1 MSQDPP
7 IPRQENRPGQDAEPA
22 EVATV
27 EWGETEPGRRSRGS
41 RWLTGIGQDHRL
53 VPVLAGLGVAGV
65 IASLLGEWSVTSVP
79 DAGPNGEAVRLP
91 GGVADVA
98 NFGAGYLIGLLG
110 VIGSIALVL
119 FGAPAIRH
127 NARVLGLA
135 LTGGVLVLLVAATTA
150 LDQGTE
156 RLLFAPSE
164 ALQIEYGRGLTMAF
178 LGTAALGLALLL
190 AGRFVQPPP
199 DATATGAS
207 ATPAGGAPPASG
219 APTSGTPATDAG
231 PPADRPGDWPWRR
244 PGAGRGQPAD
254 LEYQPDGR
262 PAPTDLTVGP
272 ATPFAHPDRPD
283 DH

>member
-7 IPRQENRPGQDAEPA
+7 IPRQESRLDQDAEPG

-27 EWGETEPGRRSRGS
+27 EWGETEPGRRSRS
-41 RWLTGIGQDHRL
+41 TRWLTGIGQDHRL

-65 IASLLGEWSVTSVP
+65 IASLVGEWSVTTVP
-79 DAGPNGEAVRLP
+79 NAGANGEAVRLP

-119 FGAPAIRH
+119 FGAPASRH

-156 RLLFAPSE
+156 RLLFGASE
-164 ALQIEYGRGLTMAF
+164 GLQIAYGRGLTMAF

-199 DATATGAS
+199 TAIATGAT
-207 ATPAGGAPPASG
+207 AAAPPASG
-219 APTSGTPATDAG
+219 APTSGTPATDAEL
-231 PPADRPGDWPWRR
+231 PADGPGDWPWRR
-244 PGAGRGQPAD
+244 PGAGRGQSTD
-254 LEYQPDGR
+254 LGQHDDR

-283 DH
+283 DR

>member
-7 IPRQENRPGQDAEPA
+7 IPRQDNRLDQDAEPG

-27 EWGETEPGRRSRGS
+27 EWGETEPGRRSRGA
-41 RWLTGIGQDHRL
+41 RWLTGIGQDARL
-53 VPVLAGLGVAGV
+53 VPVLAGLGIAGV
-65 IASLLGEWSVTSVP
+65 MASLVGEWSITTLP
-79 DAGPNGEAVRLP
+79 GAGPNGEAVRLP

-110 VIGSIALVL
+110 VIGSVALVL
-119 FGAPAIRH
+119 FGAPATRH

-156 RLLFAPSE
+156 QLLLSPDDGLEIA
-164 ALQIEYGRGLTMAF
+164 YGRGLTMAF

-199 DATATGAS
+199 AAAGATA
-207 ATPAGGAPPASG
+207 PPGGAAPPTSG
-219 APTSGTPATDAG
+219 APTTGTPAAG
-231 PPADRPGDWPWRR
+231 AGLPADGSGDWPWRR

-254 LEYQPDGR
+254 PAHQPDDR

-283 DH
+283 DR